1 MLGGRQVPSGRWL
14 VVVAC
19 AAILSC
25 QPAPHDALQRA
36 RDLQPVLPET
46 AQPAGTEPLYVNL
59 PLSYTASLYLSP
71 TDGGLVAEWPGGTRV
86 LSLGS
91 RFDDGRV
98 GWRLVRDPM
107 GNEGWA
113 SELYLHEQFSAMA
126 PPIERDYEYL
136 GAVRWD
142 REIVFCINAAG
153 GPAGLDGDAFVE
165 LVEGVA
171 ARWQE
176 TTDGVLPLESRGRC
190 DNDPTA
196 LGDGMN
202 AVGWVDDLGLAI
214 AAQTWPNADQGIVTE
229 MDIRLSRGYFSRLQ
243 ARDPTRTL
251 ERCVFSTLVHE
262 FGHLLGLD
270 HPRSRAVAS
279 SMRDV
284 GASRCDKGQPSEWDR
299 ANLLHLYG
307 PYGSRP

>member
-1 MLGGRQVPSGRWL
+1 MRRWL
-14 VVVAC
+14 AVVAC
-19 AAILSC
+19 VAILSC

-36 RDLQPVLPET
+36 RGLQPALPET

-59 PLSYTASLYLSP
+59 PLSYSASLYLSP
-71 TDGGLVAEWPGGTRV
+71 IDGGLVAEWPGGTRV
-86 LSLGS
+86 QSLGS
-91 RFDDGRV
+91 RFDDGKV

-107 GNEGWA
+107 ANEGWI

-136 GAVRWD
+136 GAVRWGG
-142 REIVFCINAAG
+142 EIVFCTNPAG
-153 GPAGLDGDAFVE
+153 GPVGLDGDAFVG

-176 TTDGVLPLESRGRC
+176 TADGVLPLASRGRC
-190 DNDPTA
+190 ENDPTA

-214 AAQTWPNADQGIVTE
+214 AAQTWPNADRGTVTE
-229 MDIRLSRGYFSRLQ
+229 MDIRLSRGYFQRLQ
-243 ARDPTRTL
+243 ARGPARTL
-251 ERCVFSTLVHE
+251 EACVFSTLVHE

-270 HPRSRAVAS
+270 HPHSRAVPS